1 MRTRAAL
8 IDGGLRLAEEM
19 GLAGVSVNVL
29 VAELGVSK
37 GTFFHHFGS
46 RANYLLALHREFHE
60 RLEKVM
66 VAAVVDHPPGR
77 DHLLAGTHAY
87 LDACLRDR
95 GVKAL
100 LLEARAEPLIIGEVS
115 ARNARNAGLAE
126 PDFRALGWRHPARAR
141 RCGSGSSPRPH
152 CWNCTRVAVGS
163 PCEMPCGSSSNVRLP
178 TTTYPVSL
186 SCNGSAWLVI
196 RSALRVPRACPTPLT
211 APARRLDTC
220 TNKDKSHELRTT
232 PEKCVPANLRD
243 RNLRYR
249 SHHGDIGC
257 EGIRPPRRSG
267 YCGDQRRVGCD
278 TARDSRIIG

>member
-126 PDFRALGWRHPARAR
+126 PDFRALGWRHPREGAALWVGLVAEAALLELHAGGR
-141 RCGSGSSPRPH
+141 RQS
-152 CWNCTRVAVGS
+152 
-163 PCEMPCGSSSNVRLP
+163 VRD
-178 TTTYPVSL
+178 
-186 SCNGSAWLVI
+186 
-196 RSALRVPRACPTPLT
+196 ALRQFIERA
-211 APARRLDTC
+211 AAD
-220 TNKDKSHELRTT
+220 D
-232 PEKCVPANLRD
+232 
-243 RNLRYR
+243 
-249 SHHGDIGC
+249 DIPG
-257 EGIRPPRRSG
+257 
-267 YCGDQRRVGCD
+267 
-278 TARDSRIIG
+278 